1 MADERILGGSEFV
14 AEILRE
20 TEARI
25 AAEERRRR
33 GPLTLAT
40 LVQRVGK
47 SLGLSPEAIS
57 GRTRLRKA
65 LQARHLVAYLWVER
79 LGRTASELARSWGWS
94 RGQVTW
100 AAKRGEQV
108 ARVWEHEVEE
118 WCR

>member
-1 MADERILGGSEFV
+1 MADERILGGSAFV
-14 AEILRE
+14 EEILRE
-20 TEARI
+20 
-25 AAEERRRR
+25 AEKHATAEDRSRRRS
-33 GPLTLAT
+33 LALNT

-57 GRTRLRKA
+57 GRSRVRRA
-65 LQARHLVAYLWVER
+65 LQGRHLVAYLWVER

-108 ARVWEHEVEE
+108 ARVWDQEVEE